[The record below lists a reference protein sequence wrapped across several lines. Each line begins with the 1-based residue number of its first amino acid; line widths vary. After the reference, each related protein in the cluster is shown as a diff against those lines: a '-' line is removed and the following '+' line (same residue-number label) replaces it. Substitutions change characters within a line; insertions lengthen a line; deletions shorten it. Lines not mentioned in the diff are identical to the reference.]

1 MDCIRNMINYE
12 NTIGIMCTTSKI
24 RFKLI
29 PLTSNI
35 ALLKTEQD
43 KENNRNKEFFSCLL
57 LVG

>member
-1 MDCIRNMINYE
+1 MINYE

-43 KENNRNKEFFSCLL
+43 KENNGNKEFFSCLL